1 MTFPPRA
8 MSISRRRRTRGVVRL
23 SLWISLAGL
32 TMAGPAAGGNHVAT
46 NADHVIMINGRKV
59 FPIGLTM
66 GPPIGALTPG
76 GVNGLTELRSAGA
89 SFIRT
94 GTHGAWND
102 DVIAAEQAWLDA
114 AAASEMYCWS
124 YLGSSS
130 LVTAGDTAQEAA
142 LRGFV
147 NRLKD
152 HPGLAFWK
160 NYDEAAFAGTP
171 VEDLARG
178 YTIIRQEDPDH
189 PVVQTHAP
197 RLTVGELRPY
207 NAAAD
212 MLNLDIYPIGYPP
225 GNHSLLVNKEISMIG
240 DWTQFLADV
249 ADGQKPYWMT
259 LQIAWSGVTKP
270 GKTLRMPSFPE
281 ERFMAYQAIINGA
294 RSLNFFGGHM
304 TAAMTTEDAAL
315 GWNWRFWSD
324 VLRPVVEEI
333 GEFSPLAPALVAP
346 ESSLPI
352 QVIGA
357 TDIEF
362 CVREVGADLF
372 ILACKREGAT
382 VNVEFRGLPE
392 WAGRGELLYEEPR
405 SVTAANGS
413 FSDWFAPFEVHVYR
427 FHSSRPFG
435 DFDVDGDIDQGD
447 FGHLQVCLSGFAV
460 PQTDPACADANLDG
474 DAQGDVS
481 EGDLQVFL
489 SHYTGPMVGGH

>member
-1 MTFPPRA
+1 MAGLLREK
-8 MSISRRRRTRGVVRL
+8 RL
-23 SLWISLAGL
+23 SRPRRNRGLARLCASIGL
-32 TMAGPAAGGNHVAT
+32 AVLIVAGPAAAGNRVEFS
-46 NADHVIMINGRKV
+46 ADHVIMINGRKV

-66 GPPIGALTPG
+66 GPPIGALTPD
-76 GVNGLTELRSAGA
+76 GVNGLSELRSAGA
-89 SFIRT
+89 LFIRT

-102 DVIAAEQAWLDA
+102 TVIATEQAWLDA
-114 AAASEMYCWS
+114 AAQSGMYCWS

-130 LVTAGDTAQEAA
+130 VVTAGDTAQEAA

-147 NRLKD
+147 NRFKD

-160 NYDEAAFAGTP
+160 NYDEAAYGGTP

-178 YTIIRQEDPDH
+178 YNIIREEDPDH

-197 RLTVGELRPY
+197 RLTVDQLRPY

-225 GNHSLLVNKEISMIG
+225 GNHSLLANKEISMVG

-249 ADGQKPYWMT
+249 AEGQKPYWMT
-259 LQIAWSGVTKP
+259 LQIAWSGVTNP
-270 GKTLRMPSFPE
+270 GKTLRFPTFPQ

-294 RSLNFFGGHM
+294 RALNFFGGHL
-304 TAAMTTEDAAL
+304 TTAMTPEDAAL
-315 GWNWRFWSD
+315 GWNWTFWID

-352 QVIGA
+352 QVVGA
-357 TDIEF
+357 SDVEF

-382 VNVEFRGLPE
+382 VNVEFRGLPQ
-392 WAGRGELLYEEPR
+392 WAGLGEMLYEEPR
-405 SVTAANGS
+405 TVTAANGS
-413 FSDWFAPFEVHVYR
+413 FTDWFGPFEVHAYR
-427 FHSSRPFG
+427 FHNSAFFG
-435 DFDVDGDIDQGD
+435 DFDTDGDIDQED
-447 FGHLQVCLSGFAV
+447 FGHLQACFSGLGV

-474 DAQGDVS
+474 NALGDIS
-481 EGDLQVFL
+481 EADLQIFL
-489 SHYTGPMVGGH
+489 SHYTGPMTGGQ